1 MKVAIVGYGMAGA
14 RIARE
19 LGRRG
24 VDVTVF
30 GAEPSAAY
38 NRILLS
44 SMIAGKQTEAE
55 IALPV
60 PPDHVELRLGEAV
73 ESVDLDAKTVDG
85 TPFDKL
91 VLATGAEAFVP
102 PVPGLDPSPPGPTSC
117 APSRT
122 PGPSSTRPRTAPAPS
137 SSEAGSSAWR
147 PRGAWPGAAWTSPSS
162 TPAATSWTAS
172 STPSAR
178 GSSRTRTPSSGSPR

>member
-30 GAEPSAAY
+30 GAESEAAY

-44 SMIAGKQTEAE
+44 SMIAGKQSETE

-60 PPDHVELRLGEAV
+60 PPEHVELRLGEAV
-73 ESVDLDAKTVDG
+73 DVRGPRAKTVERR
-85 TPFDKL
+85 PL
-91 VLATGAEAFVP
+91 RQARPRHRRRRVRP
-102 PVPGLDPSPPGPTSC
+102 PDPGP
-117 APSRT
+117 
-122 PGPSSTRPRTAPAPS
+122 
-137 SSEAGSSAWR
+137 
-147 PRGAWPGAAWTSPSS
+147 
-162 TPAATSWTAS
+162 
-172 STPSAR
+172 
-178 GSSRTRTPSSGSPR
+178 